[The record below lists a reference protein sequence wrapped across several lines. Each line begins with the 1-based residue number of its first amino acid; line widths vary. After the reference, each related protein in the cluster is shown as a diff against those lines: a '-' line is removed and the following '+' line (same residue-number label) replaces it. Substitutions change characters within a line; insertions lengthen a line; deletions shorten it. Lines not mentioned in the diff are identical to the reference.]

1 MVAIILSGGNNG
13 RMLRNKAFLQI
24 GQKTIIERE
33 TEVLSTLFSRI
44 IVVTNARESHKH
56 LRVNLVSDLVPGKGP
71 LGGIYSGLTASKDEY
86 NFVVSCD
93 LPFLNAG
100 LISYMIEVTSG
111 QDIVIPKLN
120 GFVEPLH
127 AVYSKHCLIPIKRQL
142 DRNELK
148 IQSFFGEVKV
158 RYIRKNEIKN
168 YDPQGIAFFN
178 VNTEDDLKKA
188 RSITKNQRT
197 MERFPSIL
205 GLCSSQTSQTI
216 LDKK

>member
-13 RMLRNKAFLQI
+13 RMLRDKAFLQI

-56 LRVNLVSDLVPGKGP
+56 LRVNLVSDLVPDKGP

-100 LISYMIEVTSG
+100 LISYLIEVTSG

-178 VNTEDDLKKA
+178 VNTDGDLKKA
-188 RSITKNQRT
+188 RSIAKNQRT